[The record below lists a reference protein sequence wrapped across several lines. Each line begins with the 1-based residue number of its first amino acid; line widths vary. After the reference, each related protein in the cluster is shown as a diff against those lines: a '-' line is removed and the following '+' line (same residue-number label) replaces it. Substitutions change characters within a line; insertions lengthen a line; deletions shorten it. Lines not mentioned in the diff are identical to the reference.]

1 MSTAKLVNG
10 NCLDA
15 LRKLPDRSVDLIIT
29 DPPYNLGNFMRA
41 RATNLKQMRE
51 NFFGDAGWDDMEY
64 EEWVRHMDEFFAQA
78 QRVLKKGGSMIVFM
92 SVIKVETLIKL
103 AEKNRLYYKTTGI
116 WHKTNPMPRN
126 MNLHFINSIESWVYF
141 TNITRTGTFNNDG
154 KAIHDYIESSVAPK
168 SEKLYGGH
176 PTQKPESVIRHFVKL
191 LSNPGD
197 TIMDPFMG
205 SGTTGVAAI
214 EEGRNFIG
222 IDLQPEYVYICERRL
237 MDVEKVMDVEIEK
250 EVIKNA

>member
-15 LRKLPDRSVDLIIT
+15 LKRLPDRSVDLIIT

-41 RATNLKQMRE
+41 RATNLKKMRE

-64 EEWVRHMDEFFAQA
+64 EEWVQHMDEFFAQA

-126 MNLHFINSIESWVYF
+126 MNLHFINSI
-141 TNITRTGTFNNDG
+141 T
-154 KAIHDYIESSVAPK
+154 
-168 SEKLYGGH
+168 
-176 PTQKPESVIRHFVKL
+176 
-191 LSNPGD
+191 
-197 TIMDPFMG
+197 
-205 SGTTGVAAI
+205 
-214 EEGRNFIG
+214 
-222 IDLQPEYVYICERRL
+222 
-237 MDVEKVMDVEIEK
+237 
-250 EVIKNA
+250 